1 MHIKLPKYNP
11 DNDILNDLWGQ
22 SFNIRGLCVRELS
35 IDEILERFP
44 AYRRPELIL
53 AEVKDTVGVD
63 INTNTNHLLPH
74 FFDCIPDNGCF
85 LSENNENTLSS
96 SDDEEDPSR
105 LSIATPPIPTV
116 ENERSRAIR
125 ETASTPLVT
134 MKKLS
139 NNTKS
144 TKSTSISSSKKLA
157 SAHQQENAVDK
168 IQQSKKHHSTGYTK
182 T

>member
-1 MHIKLPKYNP
+1 
-11 DNDILNDLWGQ
+11 
-22 SFNIRGLCVRELS
+22 
-35 IDEILERFP
+35 
-44 AYRRPELIL
+44 
-53 AEVKDTVGVD
+53 
-63 INTNTNHLLPH
+63 
-74 FFDCIPDNGCF
+74 
-85 LSENNENTLSS
+85 NNENTLSS

-168 IQQSKKHHSTGYTK
+168 IQQSKKHHSTDQIDCVHNKIELMIFNMRSNRYIEYEVYQIDCVHNK
-182 T
+182 IELMIFNMRSNRYIEYEVYQIDCVHNKIELMIFNMRSNRFS

>member
-1 MHIKLPKYNP
+1 MKAYPRVELRNFLLSTIQLSTKVFQSISKYFKAF
-11 DNDILNDLWGQ
+11 Q
-22 SFNIRGLCVRELS
+22 STSKYLKVLKVQN
-35 IDEILERFP
+35 
-44 AYRRPELIL
+44 
-53 AEVKDTVGVD
+53 
-63 INTNTNHLLPH
+63 
-74 FFDCIPDNGCF
+74 
-85 LSENNENTLSS
+85 

-105 LSIATPPIPTV
+105 LSIATPPTPTV

>member
-1 MHIKLPKYNP
+1 
-11 DNDILNDLWGQ
+11 
-22 SFNIRGLCVRELS
+22 
-35 IDEILERFP
+35 
-44 AYRRPELIL
+44 
-53 AEVKDTVGVD
+53 
-63 INTNTNHLLPH
+63 
-74 FFDCIPDNGCF
+74 
-85 LSENNENTLSS
+85 NNENTLSS

-105 LSIATPPIPTV
+105 LSIATPPTPTV

-168 IQQSKKHHSTGYTK
+168 IQQSKKHHSTDQIDCVHNKIELMIFNMRSNRYIEYEIK
-182 T
+182 SIVFIIRSN